1 MHTQAGTK
9 AHTPSGDGTCVL
21 HRTSPSL
28 QATPPPAMR
37 LQGLGAASDA
47 GKAGELRSP
56 EPRGPAWPSQSSSGG
71 KERDAAGRPTVR
83 KRWDGGLDRE
93 RASPRAS
100 RRLGDAAARPSKI
113 PPSPPAPGRS
123 PILIFTLWKTRS
135 PSSSTAMLGGI
146 RAPSPA
152 EQPEPERPHSTRA
165 QRPTLRS
172 AGPGRPSRRAPPI
185 GPAQLPI
192 GQNPQRGGEVVAAPT
207 ARPQLPIGQVPKRGG
222 PASEEATEGTG
233 RGGVGE
239 GTRNER
245 TWGDAGLPRG

>member
-1 MHTQAGTK
+1 MHTLMHTQARTQ

-21 HRTSPSL
+21 HRTSPSI

-56 EPRGPAWPSQSSSGG
+56 EPRGPAWPSQSSGG
-71 KERDAAGRPTVR
+71 GEEGVAAGGPTVR
-83 KRWDGGLDRE
+83 RRWDGGLDRE

-100 RRLGDAAARPSKI
+100 QGLGDATARPSKT
-113 PPSPPAPGRS
+113 PRSLPAPGRS

-152 EQPEPERPHSTRA
+152 EQPEPERPRSTRA

-192 GQNPQRGGEVVAAPT
+192 GQDPQRGGEEVACPT
-207 ARPQLPIGQVPKRGG
+207 ARSQLPIGQVPKRGG
-222 PASEEATEGTG
+222 SVSKEASKGTR

-245 TWGDAGLPRG
+245 T